1 MYVLIV
7 SLFVNIVDLK
17 LSKGNIVLF
26 YSLCLRLKKNET
38 LFIVELWYIEIKM
51 IVFYINNLL

>member
-26 YSLCLRLKKNET
+26 YSLCLRLKKKNET
-38 LFIVELWYIEIKM
+38 LFIVEFFFIYK
-51 IVFYINNLL
+51 